1 MAAAAPTY
9 VLHIHSGAPC
19 IFRKKMEQTS
29 PAMVM
34 TYGMKRSRRL
44 LRPTSRTRPM
54 ARSTPMSIMGRM
66 VLKPAMTITTVILFA
81 SGMARMA
88 DSHSIRMTLMTG
100 MNMGTIIHES
110 ILAPMAMG
118 PFRGSGMSF

>member
-1 MAAAAPTY
+1 
-9 VLHIHSGAPC
+9 
-19 IFRKKMEQTS
+19 
-29 PAMVM
+29 
-34 TYGMKRSRRL
+34 
-44 LRPTSRTRPM
+44 
-54 ARSTPMSIMGRM
+54 MSIMGRI

-110 ILAPMAMG
+110 ILAHMAMG